1 MPLDMRGRSRYLS
14 GMNAQPAS
22 SSAPRGSEVDYTD
35 PQYWNGLIKMSLSKF
50 FILCVL
56 NRRRLHGYEI
66 SKAVEETT
74 QGCCSPTP
82 GALYPVLK
90 EFEAGGYV
98 TAEHE
103 VVGGRHRKVYAIT
116 DRGREAFRVAVQAWS
131 EVGACIAASGPDA
144 CGPDACGPDGCTPQG
159 CG

>member
-1 MPLDMRGRSRYLS
+1 MQT
-14 GMNAQPAS
+14 QPAPS
-22 SSAPRGSEVDYTD
+22 AVAPRGSEVDYTD
-35 PQYWNGLIKMSLSKF
+35 PRYWNGLIKMSLSKF

-56 NRRRLHGYEI
+56 NQRRLHGYEI
-66 SKAVEETT
+66 GKAVEATT

-98 TAEHE
+98 TVEHE
-103 VVGGRHRKVYAIT
+103 IVGGRQRKVYAIT

-131 EVGACIAASGPDA
+131 EVGACIAASGSGA
-144 CGPDACGPDGCTPQG
+144 CGPGG

>member
-1 MPLDMRGRSRYLS
+1 MQ
-14 GMNAQPAS
+14 AQPAPTAI
-22 SSAPRGSEVDYTD
+22 APRGSEVDYTD
-35 PQYWNGLIKMSLSKF
+35 PRYWNGLIKMSLSKF

-56 NRRRLHGYEI
+56 NRRSLHGYEI
-66 SKAVEETT
+66 GKAVEQTT

-98 TAEHE
+98 TAVHE

-116 DRGREAFRVAVQAWS
+116 DRGREAFRVAVLAWS
-131 EVGACIAASGPDA
+131 EVGACIAAGGADV
-144 CGPDACGPDGCTPQG
+144 CGPEGCLPTG
-159 CG
+159 GG